1 MKVRLETLE
10 LTPEELEASREAV
23 RKMAYFRWLEAGEPT
38 DGGLDHWAQAERDW
52 IERYYVP
59 RRDLTGS
66 VTEQG

>member
-1 MKVRLETLE
+1 
-10 LTPEELEASREAV
+10 
-23 RKMAYFRWLEAGEPT
+23 MAYFRWLESGEPT